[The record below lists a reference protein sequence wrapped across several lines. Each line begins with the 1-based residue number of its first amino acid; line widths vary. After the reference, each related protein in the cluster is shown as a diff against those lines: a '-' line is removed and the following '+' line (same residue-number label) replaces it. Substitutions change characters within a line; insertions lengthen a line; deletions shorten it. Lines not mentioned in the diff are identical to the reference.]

1 MLMSNDSVLTYC
13 EALDQAICDQMH
25 FDSTI
30 FVYGVETN
38 MFGSLDKVKRQHK
51 ARVITTPIS
60 EDALAGFGFGSA
72 ITGLRPVFVHIRSE
86 FFTLCM
92 NQIVNV
98 VSSHSYSTLGE
109 SSVPLFIRVV
119 IGRGWGQGYQHSK
132 SLMSVFAHIPGLIV
146 TAPTTP
152 SDAWNMT
159 KASLTSRNPV
169 IQFEHRWLYWQKGEI
184 EAEADPIGKS
194 KHRRKGT
201 DVTIVAISWMN
212 VEAIQAA
219 DFLKEYGISCDIID
233 PRTLTN
239 IDYSLI
245 TESVDNTGVCLVL
258 DLGWPEYGLGSQ
270 IAASIYE
277 RCFAKL
283 KKPIKVL
290 AWENTPCPTAK
301 VLEREFYPNVH
312 DIVNSVYELL
322 GIKDKPDRA
331 IKSLDSYSH
340 QNRFK
345 GPF

>member
-194 KHRRKGT
+194 NHRRKGT

-219 DFLKEYGISCDIID
+219 DFLKEKGAKSARAAVVHPVLSGSALEKVNSSSLDELIV
-233 PRTLTN
+233 TN
-239 IDYSLI
+239 TIP
-245 TESVDNTGVCLVL
+245 
-258 DLGWPEYGLGSQ
+258 LGD
-270 IAASIYE
+270 
-277 RCFAKL
+277 
-283 KKPIKVL
+283 KPKICEKIKVL
-290 AWENTPCPTAK
+290 SVAPIFAK
-301 VLEREFYPNVH
+301 AIQRIHNGDSVSVLF
-312 DIVNSVYELL
+312 
-322 GIKDKPDRA
+322 
-331 IKSLDSYSH
+331 
-340 QNRFK
+340 
-345 GPF
+345 